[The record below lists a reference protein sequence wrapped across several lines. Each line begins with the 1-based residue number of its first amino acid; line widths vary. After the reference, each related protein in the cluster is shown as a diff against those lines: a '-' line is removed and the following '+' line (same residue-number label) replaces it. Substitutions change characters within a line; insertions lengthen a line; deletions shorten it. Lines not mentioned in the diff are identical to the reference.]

1 MYNTLINFDKDGDIL
16 LQDNSIALMPC
27 LWKVYKTRGLGS
39 DMVKWI
45 VSVYDY
51 KSPYRRLP
59 EDERIS
65 RVTYAIY
72 GKDSTSKYKREEVAQ
87 AIEEYVKLQYDPL
100 IDQFNAMSEQMFK
113 MNLVY
118 RNIEPT
124 KDNLEDLNK
133 LQTEMGKAAKSR
145 EQIKELIIKDQESE
159 AKISGTT
166 SDEFSLF
173 EQDDRL
179 R

>member
-1 MYNTLINFDKDGDIL
+1 MYNGLIDIDKDGDVF
-16 LQDNSIALMPC
+16 LQDNSIALLPC

-59 EDERIS
+59 EDERMI
-65 RVTYAIY
+65 RVTYSVY
-72 GKDSTSKYKREEVAQ
+72 GKESTSKSKRQEVLD
-87 AIEEYVKLQYDPL
+87 AIEEYVKIQYDPL

-113 MNLVY
+113 MNNVY
-118 RNIEPT
+118 RNIIPT
-124 KDNLEDLNK
+124 EDNIEDLNK
-133 LQTEMGKAAKSR
+133 LQFEMGKAAKSR
-145 EQIKELIIKDQESE
+145 EQIKELIIKDQETE
-159 AKISGTT
+159 AKIAGTT
-166 SDEFSLF
+166 SEDFSMF
-173 EQDDRL
+173 EQEDRL

>member
-1 MYNTLINFDKDGDIL
+1 MYNTLINFDKDGDVL
-16 LQDNSIALMPC
+16 LQDNSVTLMPF

-59 EDERIS
+59 EEERIS
-65 RVTYAIY
+65 RVTYSIY

-87 AIEEYVKLQYDPL
+87 AIDEYVKLQYDPL

-118 RNIEPT
+118 KSIEPT